1 MTNRKMFFTMLW
13 GAVFRRRSRAMMA
26 VIASLV
32 GAATLFC
39 LASVCVAVPQQMNEE
54 MRAYGANL
62 IVTPASATGKSQGID
77 TATVRNVTALIG
89 AGHSV
94 KSAAYRYESVRINS
108 APYTIAGVDVKAV
121 RALNRHWNVTGD
133 WPGSGNVMVGRDVAD
148 ALGVKVGSRVTIGYR
163 AADASASA
171 SSSASAKSDSDES
184 TETAESSV
192 QGTQSTQTTQGE
204 QTTQATENGR
214 VSSDIMDNNG
224 TEFRIAGIVDTG
236 GNEDSII
243 YATTADMAKLAGSKR
258 GADVVEYSVNAMG
271 DELNDIVNNINRSAD
286 KNPNSA
292 VKAQTVTRI
301 TSSDTR
307 IIAMLQTLFWIVSL
321 VVLVLTLV
329 GVGTTISSIVS
340 QRRNEIG
347 LRKALGA
354 DSRAIGVEFYVESGI
369 YGLIGGLLG
378 TAIGYVLARVL
389 CATVFG
395 RALGLDWLLCVGSL
409 LLSRGDRRHRLH
421 SAGPPRHPYRPRHR
435 FEGGIIMDNEH
446 MLLEL
451 DHISKIYGDLHAVDD
466 LSLTVPQGQWLA
478 IVGSSGSGKTTL
490 MNMIGCM
497 DTPSKGS
504 VMLEGR
510 RLEDLN
516 ARQLADVRKNMIGL
530 VFQKFYLVPHL
541 TAVENVMVAQYYHS
555 VVDEKQA
562 MEALER
568 VGLKERAHHLPGQL
582 SGGEQQR
589 VCIARALINCP
600 KLILADEP
608 TGNLDERNEKIVLD
622 LFRQLHEQG
631 TTIIVVTHDALV
643 ASCAQREI
651 MLNHGVLVGEQ
662 WNDEDAK
669 RAYEAAGGKPA
680 FTGSAAEGAQNGGVA
695 ISFADPT
702 KAAKTGDTDADGTE
716 GERA

>member
-77 TATVRNVTALIG
+77 TATVRNVTALVG

-133 WPGSGNVMVGRDVAD
+133 WPGSDNVMVGRDVAD

-184 TETAESSV
+184 TETAESSA

-243 YATTADMAKLAGSKR
+243 YATTADVAKLAGSER

-271 DELNDIVNNINRSAD
+271 DELNAIVNRIN
-286 KNPNSA
+286 KNTNTA
-292 VKAQTVTRI
+292 VKAQTVTKI

-354 DSRAIGVEFYVESGI
+354 SSRAIGTEFYIESSL
-369 YGLIGGLLG
+369 YGLIGGLIG
-378 TAIGYVLARVL
+378 TAIGYGLAS
-389 CATVFG
+389 
-395 RALGLDWLLCVGSL
+395 WLCV
-409 LLSRGDRRHRLH
+409 
-421 SAGPPRHPYRPRHR
+421 AV
-435 FEGGIIMDNEH
+435 FERSIVFNW
-446 MLLEL
+446 
-451 DHISKIYGDLHAVDD
+451 
-466 LSLTVPQGQWLA
+466 WLA
-478 IVGSSGSGKTTL
+478 LI
-490 MNMIGCM
+490 
-497 DTPSKGS
+497 S
-504 VMLEGR
+504 VL
-510 RLEDLN
+510 
-516 ARQLADVRKNMIGL
+516 
-530 VFQKFYLVPHL
+530 F
-541 TAVENVMVAQYYHS
+541 S
-555 VVDEKQA
+555 
-562 MEALER
+562 
-568 VGLKERAHHLPGQL
+568 
-582 SGGEQQR
+582 
-589 VCIARALINCP
+589 ALIA
-600 KLILADEP
+600 I
-608 TGNLDERNEKIVLD
+608 
-622 LFRQLHEQG
+622 
-631 TTIIVVTHDALV
+631 V
-643 ASCAQREI
+643 ASIPPVHRATRIDPAVVLRE
-651 MLNHGVLVGEQ
+651 E
-662 WNDEDAK
+662 
-669 RAYEAAGGKPA
+669 
-680 FTGSAAEGAQNGGVA
+680 
-695 ISFADPT
+695 
-702 KAAKTGDTDADGTE
+702 
-716 GERA
+716 

>member
-77 TATVRNVTALIG
+77 TATVRNVTALVG

-148 ALGVKVGSRVTIGYR
+148 ALS
-163 AADASASA
+163 SA

-184 TETAESSV
+184 TETAESSA

-389 CATVFG
+389 CSTVFG
-395 RALGLDWLLCVGSL
+395 RALGLNWLLCVGSL
-409 LLSRGDRRHRLH
+409 LLSVAIAVIASIPPVRRATRID
-421 SAGPPRHPYRPRHR
+421 P
-435 FEGGIIMDNEH
+435 
-446 MLLEL
+446 
-451 DHISKIYGDLHAVDD
+451 
-466 LSLTVPQGQWLA
+466 A
-478 IVGSSGSGKTTL
+478 IVL
-490 MNMIGCM
+490 
-497 DTPSKGS
+497 
-504 VMLEGR
+504 
-510 RLEDLN
+510 
-516 ARQLADVRKNMIGL
+516 
-530 VFQKFYLVPHL
+530 
-541 TAVENVMVAQYYHS
+541 
-555 VVDEKQA
+555 
-562 MEALER
+562 
-568 VGLKERAHHLPGQL
+568 
-582 SGGEQQR
+582 
-589 VCIARALINCP
+589 
-600 KLILADEP
+600 
-608 TGNLDERNEKIVLD
+608 
-622 LFRQLHEQG
+622 
-631 TTIIVVTHDALV
+631 
-643 ASCAQREI
+643 RE
-651 MLNHGVLVGEQ
+651 E
-662 WNDEDAK
+662 
-669 RAYEAAGGKPA
+669 
-680 FTGSAAEGAQNGGVA
+680 
-695 ISFADPT
+695 
-702 KAAKTGDTDADGTE
+702 
-716 GERA
+716 